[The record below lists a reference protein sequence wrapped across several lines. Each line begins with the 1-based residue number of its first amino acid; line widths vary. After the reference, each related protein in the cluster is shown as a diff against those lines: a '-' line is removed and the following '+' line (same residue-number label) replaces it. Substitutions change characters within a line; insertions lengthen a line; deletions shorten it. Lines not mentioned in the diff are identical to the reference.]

1 MRYCQALYQRTGR
14 LLIAFA
20 FPFSA
25 SVIVLL
31 PAPAEAGNCTVEK
44 PVPWNL
50 TFEQPKGAGMNISSP
65 LSVYNDLGPGKE
77 LADIANLKGKINIGV
92 NHNPAGACFG
102 PIDPLPDKDKI
113 EADVLIDWLLTGTYI
128 NTTYTTNPAGAD
140 FETYVKVY
148 ADGLTF
154 VPNDPPLAFESLTGI
169 SGGNIKKSRPAA
181 IKLGLG
187 DHFYVGSVNVATRYG
202 GGLSF
207 PDGLANILDVNYIRV
222 TPFLE
227 LRAELADPQNRQI
240 RYLYPE
246 PVPAPLPL
254 LGVGAF
260 FSAARKLRRKNTQMK
275 SISII

>member
-1 MRYCQALYQRTGR
+1 M
-14 LLIAFA
+14 IAFA

-31 PAPAEAGNCTVEK
+31 PAPAEARNCTVERA
-44 PVPWNL
+44 VPWNL
-50 TFEQPKGAGMNISSP
+50 TFEQPKGAGINISSP
-65 LSVYNDLGPGKE
+65 LSVYNDGGPGKE
-77 LADIANLKGKINIGV
+77 VPDFAKLKGKIIIGV
-92 NHNPAGACFG
+92 NHNPGDACGG

-113 EADVLIDWLLTGTYI
+113 KADVFIDWQLTGHYI

-154 VPNDPPLAFESLTGI
+154 VPNDPPLGFETLTGV

-202 GGLSF
+202 GGVSF
-207 PDGLANILDVNYIRV
+207 PDGLENIADINYIRV

-260 FSAARKLRRKNTQMK
+260 FSAARKLRRKSTQLK
-275 SISII
+275 SISKI